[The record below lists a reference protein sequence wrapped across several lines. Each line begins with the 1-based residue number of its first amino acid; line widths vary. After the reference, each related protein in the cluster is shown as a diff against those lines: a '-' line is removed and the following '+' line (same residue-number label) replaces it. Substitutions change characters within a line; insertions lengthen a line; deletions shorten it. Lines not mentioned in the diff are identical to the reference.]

1 LRRSLSD
8 LQLLGDALACHV
20 VRPPRRRKQTSLQ
33 TSRRIVDEGDIG
45 QSRPTKPRPQLESFL
60 KHLLVFLVR
69 GVLDN
74 DGVVTFADFA
84 ALLGFAFPLLR
95 DIFKSGRRSRLRDKL
110 YNVILQQ
117 VHWVS
122 TTTTT

>member
-1 LRRSLSD
+1 
-8 LQLLGDALACHV
+8 
-20 VRPPRRRKQTSLQ
+20 
-33 TSRRIVDEGDIG
+33 VDERDIG
-45 QSRPTKPRPQLESFL
+45 QSRLAKPRLQLEPLL
-60 KHLLVFLVR
+60 KRLLVFLVSR
-69 GVLDN
+69 VFD
-74 DGVVTFADFA
+74 DDDVVTFADFV

-95 DIFKSGRRSRLRDKL
+95 DIYKSGRRSRLRDKL

>member
-1 LRRSLSD
+1 
-8 LQLLGDALACHV
+8 
-20 VRPPRRRKQTSLQ
+20 
-33 TSRRIVDEGDIG
+33 VDEGDIG

-60 KHLLVFLVR
+60 KRLLVFLVR
-69 GVLDN
+69 HVLDN